1 MPERRILLR
10 SNLSVA
16 TSVFYDRLRLENI
29 SEKQSLLIL
38 FLNVTNSVFH
48 DQLRLKIDFRE
59 AQFDV
64 FKFKCCNQYSS

>member
-16 TSVFYDRLRLENI
+16 TSVFYDRLRLEKV

-38 FLNVTNSVFH
+38 TLNVATSIFH
-48 DQLRLKIDFRE
+48 DRLRLG
-59 AQFDV
+59 
-64 FKFKCCNQYSS
+64 

>member
-16 TSVFYDRLRLENI
+16 TSVFYDRLRLEKI

-38 FLNVTNSVFH
+38 TLNVATSIFH
-48 DQLRLKIDFRE
+48 DRLRLG
-59 AQFDV
+59 
-64 FKFKCCNQYSS
+64 

>member
-29 SEKQSLLIL
+29 SEKQNLLIL
-38 FLNVTNSVFH
+38 ILNVATSVFH
-48 DQLRLKIDFRE
+48 VRLRLE
-59 AQFDV
+59 QV
-64 FKFKCCNQYSS
+64 FESAVCCFLI